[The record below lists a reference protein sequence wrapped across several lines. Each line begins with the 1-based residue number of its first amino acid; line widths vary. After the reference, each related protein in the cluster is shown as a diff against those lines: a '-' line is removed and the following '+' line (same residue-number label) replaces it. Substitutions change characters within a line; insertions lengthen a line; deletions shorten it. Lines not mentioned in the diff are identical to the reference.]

1 MSNLSSSQVYDLAR
15 PIVGMVEK
23 IVAYYQDPEH
33 ERAFQEWYQERWKP
47 NREWWGMSVL
57 G

>member
-47 NREWWGMSVL
+47 NREWWGMTC
-57 G
+57 